1 MDKRLFVG
9 GLPFA
14 MTDQELAEL
23 FAAFGTVV
31 SATIII
37 DRATN
42 RSKGFG
48 FVEMETEEQA
58 QAAIKGLNETEVG
71 GRKIVVNV
79 ARPKEDRPQG
89 GGFGGGRD
97 FGGRRDNNSFDRNRR
112 NDRYSR

>member
-23 FAAFGTVV
+23 FAAHGTVV

-89 GGFGGGRD
+89 GFGGGGRD
-97 FGGRRDNNSFDRNRR
+97 FGGRRDNFDRNRR